1 MSERAHINII
11 IIIPLICIFALLGLC
26 LYFALECKLIV
37 DIIRNPKKTLS
48 TMSVEKARIIDFR
61 HNKDGG
67 TYIEFQ
73 IDGTEII
80 SRKTHMLKYDGIKI
94 NDEIHVIF
102 YKKVFGDYIIIEGIK
117 SYEYEKDHFFFMFF
131 LFLIP
136 LSYPIYRLIKI
147 LIENNVN

>member
-1 MSERAHINII
+1 MSEKAHINSII
-11 IIIPLICIFALLGLC
+11 IISLITIFALLGVC
-26 LYFALECKLIV
+26 LYLALDCKMKEN
-37 DIIRNPKKTLS
+37 IIRNPEKTLS

-80 SRKTHMLKYDGIKI
+80 GRKTFMLKYDDIKI
-94 NDEIHVIF
+94 NDEINVIF
-102 YKKVFGDYIIIEGIK
+102 NKKVFGDYIIIEGIK
-117 SYEYEKDHFFFMFF
+117 SYEYEKKYCFFMFF
-131 LFLIP
+131 LFLIL

-147 LIENNVN
+147 LIENNI